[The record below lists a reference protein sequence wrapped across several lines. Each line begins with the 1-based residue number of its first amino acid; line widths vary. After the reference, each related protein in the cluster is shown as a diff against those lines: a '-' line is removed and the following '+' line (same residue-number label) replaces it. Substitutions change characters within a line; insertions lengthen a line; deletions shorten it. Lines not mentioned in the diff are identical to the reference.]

1 MPINLFQR
9 KMLIVVICIFVE
21 LDIVKDIIHCMNIG
35 EVIDLNNTMS
45 IQCISINQ
53 GSTTCGW
60 VFKPIHGENANQRDL
75 LYIPFNETLHSTIS
89 QSSSISYMNQIKYI
103 CIGGSHTTPSDS
115 LSSLSDLYT
124 FIRNNI
130 MIILSNRESKD
141 R

>member
-1 MPINLFQR
+1 
-9 KMLIVVICIFVE
+9 
-21 LDIVKDIIHCMNIG
+21 MNIG
-35 EVIDLNNTMS
+35 EVVELNKTIS

-53 GSTTCGW
+53 GSTKCGW
-60 VFKPIHGENANQRDL
+60 LFKPIYGEKPNQRDL
-75 LYIPFNETLHSTIS
+75 LYIPFNEILPSTIS
-89 QSSSISYMNQIKYI
+89 QSSSISFINQIKYI
-103 CIGGSHTTPSDS
+103 CIGGSYTLPSDS